1 MSVINGQGPTRL
13 RPDQYP
19 NNAAARQKSH
29 QNSDPASGRDEQS
42 DLLRSGAGARPSVV
56 TDIGN
61 ASVRSS
67 QPDQAV
73 YKIEPY
79 AATQAFLELNKLR
92 QMRDDGTSGIVTVEQ
107 GPLRRQRDLDEL
119 PLRSQAA
126 LTMYSAV
133 ESSDQNRRN
142 ADSSSTELIGVDLFI

>member
-19 NNAAARQKSH
+19 NNAAPRH
-29 QNSDPASGRDEQS
+29 NQNPDAASGRDEQA
-42 DLLRSGAGARPSVV
+42 DVLRSGASSRPSVV

-61 ASVRSS
+61 ASVRSA
-67 QPDQAV
+67 QADQAV
-73 YKIEPY
+73 YRIEPY
-79 AATQAFLELNKLR
+79 AASQAFLELNKLR
-92 QMRDDGTSGIVTVEQ
+92 QMRDDGSSGIVTVEQ

-133 ESSDQNRRN
+133 ESSDLGRRHPD
-142 ADSSSTELIGVDLFI
+142 AESTALLGVDLFI